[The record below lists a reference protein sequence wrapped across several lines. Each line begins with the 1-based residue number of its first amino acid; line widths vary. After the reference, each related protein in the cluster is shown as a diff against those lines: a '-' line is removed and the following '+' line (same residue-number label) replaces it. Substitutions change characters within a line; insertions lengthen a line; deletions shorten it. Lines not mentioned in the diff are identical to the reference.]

1 MSVLFAWLETGWLAF
16 AAIMILWLETLLLSV
31 LSRKPMSRFKALAGG
46 ALAGT
51 FLLAA
56 LALALR
62 GEALGWVLVFL
73 TLSLFAHL
81 LDVAGR
87 VKDHS
92 AALSRNTEKLSS
104 PAVLTQRR

>member
-1 MSVLFAWLETGWLAF
+1 MSVLTTWLETGWLAF
-16 AAIMILWLETLLLSV
+16 AAMAILWAETLLLSF
-31 LSRKPMSRFKALAGG
+31 LSQRPMARFKALAGG

-56 LALALR
+56 LAFALR
-62 GEALGWVLVFL
+62 GNALGWVLALL

-87 VKDHS
+87 LRDQS

-104 PAVLTQRR
+104 PAVVTQRR

>member
-1 MSVLFAWLETGWLAF
+1 MNILMTWLESGWLAV
-16 AAIMILWLETLLLSV
+16 AAMAILWAETLLLCL
-31 LSRKPMSRFKALAGG
+31 LSSSPMARFKALAGG

-56 LALALR
+56 LAFALR
-62 GEALGWVLVFL
+62 GDALGWVLLFL
-73 TLSLFAHL
+73 SLSLFAHL

-87 VKDHS
+87 LKDHS
-92 AALSRNTEKLSS
+92 AALSRNTDKLSS

>member
-1 MSVLFAWLETGWLAF
+1 MSVLTSWLETGWLPL
-16 AAIMILWLETLLLSV
+16 AAMAILWAETFLLSV
-31 LSRKPMSRFKALAGG
+31 LSNQPMARFKALAGG

-56 LALALR
+56 LAFALR

-81 LDVAGR
+81 LDVASR

-92 AALSRNTEKLSS
+92 AALRRNTEKLRN